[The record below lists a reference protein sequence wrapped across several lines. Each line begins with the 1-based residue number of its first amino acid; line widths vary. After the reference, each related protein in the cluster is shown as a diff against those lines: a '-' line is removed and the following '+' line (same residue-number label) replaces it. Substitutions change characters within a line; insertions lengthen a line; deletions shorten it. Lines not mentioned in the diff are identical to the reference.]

1 METDESNRT
10 IMHPI
15 TLTINIGQE
24 RNMEMLV
31 AYLIEF
37 ILQPVIQQYLQ
48 KTQDEVEKTLP
59 VDQNQTLKLS
69 KMGRKSVPN
78 ENGT

>member
-1 METDESNRT
+1 
-10 IMHPI
+10 MHPI

>member
-37 ILQPVIQQYLQ
+37 ML
-48 KTQDEVEKTLP
+48 
-59 VDQNQTLKLS
+59 
-69 KMGRKSVPN
+69 
-78 ENGT
+78 

>member
-1 METDESNRT
+1 
-10 IMHPI
+10 MHPI

-37 ILQPVIQQYLQ
+37 MLQPVIQQYLQ
-48 KTQDEVEKTLP
+48 KTQDEVEKTLS
-59 VDQNQTLKLS
+59 VDQNQTLKLF
-69 KMGRKSVPN
+69 KMGRKFVPN